1 MKSFKRENLNIRVI
15 AEPED
20 ISIKQAAKDCH
31 PGFEEAV
38 RSQKKLSRRWGWCTV
53 HVIVSLKRNPEIT
66 GDAYLVC
73 CSYSSRKDFIENSG
87 YYDQM
92 VDEATVE
99 MQRSYA
105 RHVEKWIEGIEGL
118 ADGQN
123 DDLGELLTQCVE
135 ALKSGI
141 REPVAG

>member
-1 MKSFKRENLNIRVI
+1 MKNFKREDLNIRVI

-66 GDAYLVC
+66 GDAYLGC

-92 VDEATVE
+92 VDEATKDMVY
-99 MQRSYA
+99 SYR
-105 RHVEKWIEGIEGL
+105 RHVEDIIEGIEGL
-118 ADGQN
+118 ADGETDQ
-123 DDLGELLTQCVE
+123 LGTLLTECAA
-135 ALKSGI
+135 ALRDGLT
-141 REPVAG
+141 EPVAA